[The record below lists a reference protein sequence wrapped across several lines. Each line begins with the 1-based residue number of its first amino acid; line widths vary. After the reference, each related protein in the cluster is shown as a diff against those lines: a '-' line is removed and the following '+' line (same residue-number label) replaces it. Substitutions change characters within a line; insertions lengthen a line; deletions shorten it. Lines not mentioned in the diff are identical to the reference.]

1 MNNISS
7 HRIADIRGRKHFTED
22 FGKFYITAGT
32 EDDYNRTDILATAIT
47 NPNKIYTI
55 EIKSYDNKE
64 HPRNYTKF
72 IYKDKGSDEYTDH
85 GYQVDYDKVDYLMKM
100 WEKEKRIPI
109 LYARFND
116 YTIVWDLRDIPYK
129 ERAKMKDVNADGQN
143 YGKQKE
149 TALQTYLYIDEAK
162 YKKLTQN

>member
-32 EDDYNRTDILATAIT
+32 EYDYDRTDILATAVT

-64 HPRNYTKF
+64 HPRPYTKYSKQG
-72 IYKDKGSDEYTDH
+72 IDY
-85 GYQVDYDKVDYLMKM
+85 GYQVDYDKIDYLMRM
-100 WEKEKRIPI
+100 WENEGRIPI
-109 LYARFND
+109 LYAHFTD
-116 YTIVWDLRDIPYK
+116 ITLVWDLRKIPYK
-129 ERAKMKDVNADGQN
+129 ERAKMVEVNADGQN
-143 YGKQKE
+143 YGKRKE
-149 TALQTYLYIDEAK
+149 TALQTYLYRDEAILEK
-162 YKKLTQN
+162 ISN